1 LTRRFVDSVV
11 IVATAGKG
19 GEGIVSFHRE
29 PYVPK
34 GGPDGGDGGR
44 GGDIVVRA
52 DARLSTL
59 ADIRNNAVIR
69 AENGK
74 SGGPSN
80 RTGRNGKDTVLTVPP
95 GTDVYDQE
103 TGEVVGELLQD
114 DQVLVAARGGAGGK
128 GNASFKT
135 STRRAP
141 RKATPGGPG
150 QHRRLRLELRLLA
163 DVGMVGFPNAGK
175 STLLGRISAAHPKTA
190 SYPFT
195 TLHPAL
201 GVVELGRGRS
211 FVVADLPGLIEG
223 AAEGRGMGH
232 DFLRHAERSRIVV
245 FLLAPDLEL
254 PPSRQLAVLRG
265 EMESYGIDL
274 DGMAQV
280 VALAKC
286 DLLEENRAEELTSS
300 IPTEVSVL
308 SSLTGRGVESFVKR
322 LARLLSSLSE
332 RTKELP

>member
-1 LTRRFVDSVV
+1 MTRRFVDSVV

-19 GEGIVSFHRE
+19 GDGIVSFHRE

-74 SGGPSN
+74 PGGPSN
-80 RTGRNGKDTVLTVPP
+80 RTGRNGKDTVLAVPP
-95 GTDVYDQE
+95 GTDIYDQE

-114 DQVLVAARGGAGGK
+114 DQVLVAVRGGAGGK
-128 GNASFKT
+128 GNATFKT

-141 RKATPGGPG
+141 RKATPGEPG
-150 QHRRLRLELRLLA
+150 QHRKLRLELRLLA

-232 DFLRHAERSRIVV
+232 DFLRHAERNRVVV

-254 PPSRQLAVLRG
+254 PPSRQLDVLRG
-265 EMESYGIDL
+265 EMERYGIDL
-274 DGMAQV
+274 DDVEQV

-332 RTKELP
+332 RTKELR